1 MKGVKHYKLNG
12 AEYNGATHKSNGQL
26 MTGKTHTNASEM
38 LSHKQKNV
46 AKALRQTTTP
56 KGYV

>member
-38 LSHKQKNV
+38 LKRGKSEE
-46 AKALRQTTTP
+46 
-56 KGYV
+56 